1 MDLREND
8 AMTPADFQPDEQ
20 LLLHAVALL
29 TGSEMAEPSERLP
42 VSLPEIGI
50 GADRALLAMFDDVLG
65 QSRDLGA
72 PGFFAHMDPPTP
84 SITWAMHLWIA
95 SRNQNLLHPDTA
107 PRARELERLA
117 VDWIAPSFGMSGG
130 HMTPGST
137 VANLTAIWAARERG
151 CRAVVSGAGAHL
163 SIRKAAHLLGMEH
176 RVIDDWSAA
185 GDLTSAVAVI
195 TAGTTSSGEIESLD
209 AAPHARWRHVDAA
222 WSGPLRLSD
231 RHRHLLDGI
240 EQADSVAVSAH
251 KWLFQPKESAFV
263 LFADHEAAHKSIS
276 IDGAYLAVPNIG
288 ILGSHGAIA
297 APLVAML
304 LAYGREGVAGMID
317 QTMALIDELAEL
329 VDAHDDLESRS
340 APSSGVLC
348 WRHKSVSVDDIKRH
362 LPPDVVVSTTTIN
375 GEPWLRSVAANPNAE
390 PAKVVAGV
398 LQAAASV
405 HRA

>member
-1 MDLREND
+1 MNLREDDGMN
-8 AMTPADFQPDEQ
+8 PEDFQPDEQ

-29 TGSEMAEPSERLP
+29 TGSETAESSQRLP
-42 VSLPEIGI
+42 TSLPEIGI
-50 GADRALLAMFDDVLG
+50 GADAALSAMFDDVLG
-65 QSRDLGA
+65 RSRDLGA

-84 SITWAMHLWIA
+84 PITWAMHLWTA

-117 VDWIAPSFGMSGG
+117 VDWIAPWFGMSGG

-137 VANLTAIWAARERG
+137 VANLTAIWAARESG
-151 CRAVVSGAGAHL
+151 CRVVVSGTGAHL

-176 RVIDDWSAA
+176 RVIDDWSVAD
-185 GDLTSAVAVI
+185 DLTNAVAVI

-209 AAPHARWRHVDAA
+209 AARLARWRHVDAA

-231 RHRHLLDGI
+231 RYRHLLDGI
-240 EQADSVAVSAH
+240 EDADSVAMSAH

-276 IDGAYLAVPNIG
+276 IDGAYLAVPNVG
-288 ILGSHGAIA
+288 ILGSHGAVA
-297 APLVAML
+297 VPLLAML

-317 QTMALIDELAEL
+317 RTMALIDELAEL

-340 APSSGVLC
+340 EPSSGVLC
-348 WRHKSVSVDDIKRH
+348 WRHKSVSVDDIKRY
-362 LPPDVVVSTTTIN
+362 LPDDVLVSSTVID
-375 GEPWLRSVAANPNAE
+375 GEPWLRSVAANPNAD

-398 LQAAASV
+398 LESAA
-405 HRA
+405 RYRP